1 MTEESVLRKASGWS
15 ILWGIL
21 LIIFGILAIGS
32 PYLAA
37 VAVTSIIAWLIILA
51 GGAHLIYGFHAKSAG
66 GIVWEI
72 LVALAYIVFG
82 IYLLMHPSLGIAALT
97 LLLATLFFIEGILD
111 IIGFFQA
118 RRSGGRSGW
127 LLLDGII
134 TLLLAVL
141 IWVHWPSSS
150 AWAIGTLVG
159 VSMIVSGWVRLM
171 ISLAVRR
178 LAGSTA

>member
-1 MTEESVLRKASGWS
+1 MTEQVLRKASGWS

-37 VAVTSIIAWLIILA
+37 IAVTSIIAWLIILA

-72 LVALAYIVFG
+72 LVALAYIAFG
-82 IYLLMHPSLGIAALT
+82 IYLLTHPFLGIAALT

-111 IIGFFQA
+111 IIGFFQT
-118 RRSGGRSGW
+118 RRSGSGSGW

-141 IWVHWPSSS
+141 IWAHWPSSS

-171 ISLAVRR
+171 ISFAIRR